1 MRTFLKFLLVVIVVA
16 VAAIVILR
24 LLYPLPSL
32 DGRQVSTALPA
43 SADTRLGAALLPAI
57 ASRPDV
63 SGVVPLLD
71 GRDAFAARA
80 VLARAAEESID
91 AQYYIWQTDTTGLI
105 LLDELRAATERGVR
119 VRLLVDDN
127 GIPGLDRQLAA
138 LNALPTMDV
147 RLFNPFTLRDPKLLS
162 YAFDFP
168 RLNRRMHNKSFTVDG
183 VATILGG
190 RNIGDIYFAYGDGVH
205 YFDVD
210 ALAVGPAATEV
221 SADFDRY
228 WASGSAYPAEEI
240 LAPAPDGLSLLTDA
254 AAEARASEGAKA
266 YVQAIAGSTLVQE
279 FESGSEGLEWVPVT
293 VVSDDPAKGLGEAP
307 VSDLLV
313 GKLHAL
319 LAQPESEVDLVS
331 AYFVPGEEGTAL
343 LTGLAANDV
352 AVRVL
357 TNAQES
363 TDVVVVHSAYAR
375 YRPELLDA
383 GVTLYELRA
392 DQAGPP
398 EEEAGF
404 TIFGPSAS
412 SLHAK
417 TFAIDGKRI
426 FIGSFNFD
434 PRSARLNTEMGVLI
448 ESPAMAT
455 GLSRFMQSE
464 APLVAY
470 AVVPGPDGGLAWV
483 TTEADGE
490 TTVFDVEPDTTGF
503 QRWMVRFLGLLP
515 IEWML

>member
-1 MRTFLKFLLVVIVVA
+1 
-16 VAAIVILR
+16 
-24 LLYPLPSL
+24 
-32 DGRQVSTALPA
+32 
-43 SADTRLGAALLPAI
+43 
-57 ASRPDV
+57 
-63 SGVVPLLD
+63 
-71 GRDAFAARA
+71 
-80 VLARAAEESID
+80 
-91 AQYYIWQTDTTGLI
+91 
-105 LLDELRAATERGVR
+105 
-119 VRLLVDDN
+119 
-127 GIPGLDRQLAA
+127 
-138 LNALPTMDV
+138 
-147 RLFNPFTLRDPKLLS
+147 
-162 YAFDFP
+162 
-168 RLNRRMHNKSFTVDG
+168 MHEFE
-183 VATILGG
+183 A
-190 RNIGDIYFAYGDGVH
+190 
-205 YFDVD
+205 
-210 ALAVGPAATEV
+210 
-221 SADFDRY
+221 
-228 WASGSAYPAEEI
+228 GSA
-240 LAPAPDGLSLLTDA
+240 
-254 AAEARASEGAKA
+254 
-266 YVQAIAGSTLVQE
+266 E
-279 FESGSEGLEWVPVT
+279 FEWVPVT

-319 LAQPESEVDLVS
+319 LAEPESEVDLVS

-343 LTGLAANDV
+343 LTGLAGNDV

-398 EEEAGF
+398 GEEAGF

-417 TFAIDGKRI
+417 TFAIDRKRI

-470 AVVPGPDGGLAWV
+470 AVEPGADGGLAWV
-483 TTEADGE
+483 KMEADGE
-490 TTVFDVEPDTTGF
+490 TTVFHVEPDTTGF